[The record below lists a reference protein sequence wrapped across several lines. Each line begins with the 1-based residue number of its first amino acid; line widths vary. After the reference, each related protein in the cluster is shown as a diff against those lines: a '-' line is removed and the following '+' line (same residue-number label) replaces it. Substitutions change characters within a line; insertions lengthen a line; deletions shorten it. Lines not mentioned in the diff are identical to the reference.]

1 MCDKLKYSD
10 FAQHLQILHLTL
22 KITSLKIMDACS
34 YGSVFGSFLFDMET
48 LQSTRRRFIAGA
60 GAATAIV
67 GFPNILKAQTES
79 NPVLKIGLI
88 GAGGRGTGA
97 ASQALTADPN
107 VKLWAVGDAFASQI
121 TASLKNL
128 KEFGEKVDVPEA
140 RQFSGL
146 DAYQKV
152 LESGVDVVLLTTPP
166 AFRPQHLRAAVEAGK
181 HIFAE
186 KPMAVDVTGVKSVIE
201 SAKIAKDKGLT
212 LQHGFCWRYAP
223 STREGFDKLLKGE
236 LGRVVSVYGTY
247 MGAVPK
253 PSTSIDQRKPEWADV
268 EWQMRNW
275 MGHEWLS
282 GGPVLEQAIHT
293 VDKISWAMNDVAP
306 IAARGGGGRAQR
318 SDDGNVWDH
327 YEVTFE
333 YPGGVFCHLGQRQF
347 KDAFSEVVDRVFC
360 TDGTLEAPNRVFTK
374 NVAGKT
380 TWAFRGEGADMY
392 QVCHNE
398 WFAAIRKGEPVN
410 GGIFMANSTMLAI
423 LAREAAHS
431 GQRVTWESLWD
442 AKQDLAPDDLKMS
455 DSFPTQAIPVPGKY
469 KLI

>member
-1 MCDKLKYSD
+1 M
-10 FAQHLQILHLTL
+10 QPIQP
-22 KITSLKIMDACS
+22 
-34 YGSVFGSFLFDMET
+34 
-48 LQSTRRRFIAGA
+48 TRRRFLIAAGA
-60 GAATAIV
+60 TTAIA
-67 GFPNILKAQTES
+67 GFPNILRAQ
-79 NPVLKIGLI
+79 NAPKDVLKIGLI

-107 VKLWAVGDAFASQI
+107 VKLWAVGDAFSSQI
-121 TASLKNL
+121 TNSLQNL
-128 KEFGEKVDVPEA
+128 SEFGERIDVPEA
-140 RQFSGL
+140 RRFTGL

-166 AFRPQHLRAAVEAGK
+166 GFRPMHLRAAVEAGK

-186 KPMAVDVTGVKSVIE
+186 KPMAVDVAGVKSVVE
-201 SAKIAKDKGLT
+201 SARIAKEKGIT
-212 LQHGFCWRYAP
+212 LQHGFCWRFAP
-223 STREGFDKLLKGE
+223 ATREGYGKVTKGE
-236 LGRVVSVYGTY
+236 LGRTVSVYGTY

-275 MGHEWLS
+275 MAHEWLS
-282 GGPVLEQAIHT
+282 GGPILEQAIHT

-333 YPGGVFCHLGQRQF
+333 YPGGVFCHVGQRQF
-347 KDAFSEVVDRVFC
+347 QNSFSEVVDRVFC
-360 TDGTLEAPNRVFTK
+360 TDGTLEAPGRVLTK
-374 NVAGKT
+374 DPTGKT
-380 TWAFRGEGADMY
+380 SWVYRGETTDMY

-398 WFAAIRKGEPVN
+398 WFAAIRKGEPIN
-410 GGIFMANSTMLAI
+410 SGEYMANSTMLAI

-431 GQRVTWESLWD
+431 GQRITWDELWK
-442 AKQDLAPDDLKMS
+442 ANQDLAPDTLTMG
-455 DSFPTQAIPVPGKY
+455 DSHPTQAVPVPGKY
-469 KLI
+469 ALT